1 MPIADAQP
9 QGSERKREMVESPN
23 LVRFWVRVG
32 LLLFAFFSWVSTG
45 QTELKDRVFETT
57 LPNGLRVILLENHK
71 APLITF
77 HVWYRVGSRNE
88 EWGKTGLSHMLEH
101 MMFKGTKKYG
111 PEEYSRI
118 IQENGGET
126 NAFTTRDYTGYFA
139 TLRSD
144 RVQVVMDLEADRMQ
158 NLNLREED
166 FATERM
172 VVMEERRMRTDDDPQ
187 AYLLEQ
193 LEATAYQLQPYHWPI
208 IGWMDDIQRFTL
220 EDLKAYYRTYY
231 NPANAFLVVV
241 GDFKKEELLPRVEKT
256 FGSILRREVPNPN
269 RPADPPQSGERR
281 ISVKKEAQLP
291 FVVMGYHVPNLG
303 QPDAYVLEVINGLL
317 SGGKSSRFYQK
328 LVQEKQLVLDADA
341 ENSLLSRDPS
351 LFYVYATPLP
361 GKQVAE
367 VEKALAEEI
376 ERLQKEPVGTREL
389 EKVKNQVESSFIYS
403 QDSLYFQAMLLARY
417 EISQSWKALDQYLP
431 AIQRTTPEDIQRVVR
446 QYLNPDNR
454 TVGTLIPLP
463 SKEGQAPPVGPTGR
477 EQVVR

>member
-1 MPIADAQP
+1 MI
-9 QGSERKREMVESPN
+9 GSPN
-23 LVRFWVRVG
+23 YLKCGARVG
-32 LLLFAFFSWVSTG
+32 LLLFFFFSCISTG
-45 QTELKDRVFETT
+45 QAELKDRASETT
-57 LPNGLRVILLENHK
+57 LANGLKVILLENHK
-71 APLITF
+71 APLVSF

-144 RVQVVMDLEADRMQ
+144 RLQVVMDLEADRMQ

-166 FATERM
+166 FVTERM
-172 VVMEERRMRTDDDPQ
+172 VVMEERRMRTEDDPPSF
-187 AYLLEQ
+187 LLEQ
-193 LEATAYQLQPYHWPI
+193 LEAAAYQLQPYHWPI
-208 IGWMDDIQRFTL
+208 IGWMEDIQRFTL

-231 NPANAFLVVV
+231 HPANAFLVVV
-241 GDFKKEELLPRVEKT
+241 GDFKKEELLPQIGKT
-256 FGSILRREVPNPN
+256 FGSIPGREVPNPN
-269 RPADPPQSGERR
+269 RPIDPRQSGERR

-303 QPDAYVLEVINGLL
+303 QPDTYVLEVISALL
-317 SGGKSSRFYQK
+317 SGGKSSRLYQR
-328 LVQEKQLVLDADA
+328 LVQEKQLVLDVDT

-361 GKQVAE
+361 GKQAAE
-367 VEKALAEEI
+367 VEKALEEEI
-376 ERLQKEPVGTREL
+376 ERLQKEPVATREL
-389 EKVKNQVESSFIYS
+389 EKVKNQLESSFIYS

-417 EISQSWKALDQYLP
+417 EMVQTWKALDQYLP
-431 AIQRTTPEDIQRVVR
+431 AIQRVTAEDIQRAVR
-446 QYLNPDNR
+446 RYLNPDDR

-463 SKEGQAPPVGPTGR
+463 PKEGPAPPAGPGGMDR
-477 EQVVR
+477 VVR

>member
-1 MPIADAQP
+1 MI
-9 QGSERKREMVESPN
+9 GSPHG
-23 LVRFWVRVG
+23 VRFWVRAG
-32 LLLFAFFSWVSTG
+32 LLLLIFFSWTSTG
-45 QTELKDRVFETT
+45 RAELKDRAFETA
-57 LPNGLRVILLENHK
+57 LSNGLRVILLENHK

-88 EWGKTGLSHMLEH
+88 EWGKTGLSHMMEH
-101 MMFKGTKKYG
+101 MMFKGTKTRG

-126 NAFTTRDYTGYFA
+126 NAFTAQDYTGYFA

-144 RVQVVMDLEADRMQ
+144 RAQVVMDLEADRMQ

-166 FATERM
+166 FATESM

-193 LEATAYQLQPYHWPI
+193 LEAAAYQLSPYHWPV
-208 IGWMDDIQRFTL
+208 IGWMDDLQRFTL

-241 GDFKKEELLPRVEKT
+241 GDFKKEELLDRVEKT
-256 FGSILRREVPNPN
+256 FGGIARREIPNPN
-269 RPADPPQSGERR
+269 RPSDPPQSGERR
-281 ISVKKEAQLP
+281 VWVKKEAQLP

-351 LFYVYATPLP
+351 LFYVNATPLP

-367 VEKALAEEI
+367 VEKALEEEI

-389 EKVKNQVESSFIYS
+389 EKVKNQLESSFIYG

-417 EISQSWKALDQYLP
+417 EIAQSWKALDQYLP
-431 AIQRTTPEDIQRVVR
+431 AIQKVTPEDIRRVAR

-463 SKEGQAPPVGPTGR
+463 PKDGQAPQAGPAGR
-477 EQVVR
+477 ERAVR